1 VAGFSDDVLRRS
13 FLRIKKKMIRKMN
26 KPEGHDL
33 ATQTFP
39 GEVTLLKHCINR
51 ISQLPKKKAAFALFL
66 SEGCL

>member
-1 VAGFSDDVLRRS
+1 
-13 FLRIKKKMIRKMN
+13 MN